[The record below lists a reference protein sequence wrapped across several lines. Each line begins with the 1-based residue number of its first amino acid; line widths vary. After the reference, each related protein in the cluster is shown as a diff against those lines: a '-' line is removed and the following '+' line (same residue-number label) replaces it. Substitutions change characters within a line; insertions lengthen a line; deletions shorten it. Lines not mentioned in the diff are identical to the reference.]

1 VITFQPKKLP
11 GRWREGY
18 ALDLHTVSSTYLG
31 DDEFGHPRFETI
43 RSEIGELLYKLKF
56 GSDQTVVSAIAEAL
70 AKFLSDW
77 RPGVD
82 VIVPVPPSTER
93 TLQPVTVLVEEL
105 GRRLDIATIKC
116 IKKVRDTPQLKNV
129 TDFDERLHLL
139 EGLHEVDPSEIRGKR
154 ILLFDD
160 LYRSGATMNA
170 ITDILYDSG
179 GAAEVFALT
188 VTRTRS
194 NR

>member
-70 AKFLSDW
+70 EKFLSDW